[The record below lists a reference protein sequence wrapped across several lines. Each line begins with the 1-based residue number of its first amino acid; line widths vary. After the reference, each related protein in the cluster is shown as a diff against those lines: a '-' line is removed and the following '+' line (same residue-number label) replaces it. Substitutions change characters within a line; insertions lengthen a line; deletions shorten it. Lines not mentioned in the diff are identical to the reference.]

1 MQKKIPMRQCVGCRE
16 MKAKKELVRVV
27 RSPEG
32 EISLDFRGK
41 APGRGAYVCPQAEC
55 LRRAIKSRALER
67 GLDCQ
72 IPQEIYDQL
81 LLRMEA
87 GDQDGPAA
95 KGAAPAGPCPPRTA
109 SGDRRGAGRH
119 RLPQR
124 QGEASIGSKGRR
136 RPYLP
141 PGTLL
146 CFGQQM
152 PVYLRAVHKRRAG
165 KRSWLQCLRAVR
177 VYRSRVCKIVS

>member
-72 IPQEIYDQL
+72 VPQEIYDQL

-87 GDQDGPAA
+87 GGHD
-95 KGAAPAGPCPPRTA
+95 
-109 SGDRRGAGRH
+109 
-119 RLPQR
+119 
-124 QGEASIGSKGRR
+124 
-136 RPYLP
+136 
-141 PGTLL
+141 
-146 CFGQQM
+146 
-152 PVYLRAVHKRRAG
+152 
-165 KRSWLQCLRAVR
+165 
-177 VYRSRVCKIVS
+177 